1 MRKEHGKIKGNGN
14 RIFRYSYFITL
25 LFLTLSGFGQLPI
38 FKRYYVAD
46 APGFGWLAKFYT
58 THYIHYVAA
67 VLLIG
72 LLSYVI
78 ASHLLVDR
86 KYQRVTFSGYMKGA
100 ILGGIVMTGI
110 FLVVRNFAGV
120 SLSPGSIIVLDISH
134 LALVMMLLA
143 VSFYGL
149 LFKKKWI
156 KTA

>member
-1 MRKEHGKIKGNGN
+1 MSPKLSRREFLKGG
-14 RIFRYSYFITL
+14 
-25 LFLTLSGFGQLPI
+25 
-38 FKRYYVAD
+38 
-46 APGFGWLAKFYT
+46 
-58 THYIHYVAA
+58 VAA

-78 ASHLLVDR
+78 ASHLLVNR
-86 KYQRVTFSGYMKGA
+86 KYQRVTLSGYLKGA

-110 FLVVRNFAGV
+110 FLVVRNLTGV

-149 LFKKKWI
+149 LFRKKWI